1 MDYLCRH
8 FNLMYQKINFHGNED
23 LSQYS
28 FLVTGCAGFIASHIA
43 EYLLQ
48 HNAKLVRGLDNFLT
62 GQRSNIEL
70 LKKYPNFEFIEG
82 DICNLSVCQNACE
95 GIDFVTHQA
104 ALGSVPRSIKNPL
117 HTHQVNVD
125 GFLNILIAARDANV
139 KRFLFASSSSVY
151 GDSAELPKVEN
162 KIGKPLSP
170 YAVTKYTNEIYAD
183 VFAKNY
189 GMQIIGF
196 RYFNVFGPRQDPNG
210 AYAAVIPKFIFS
222 LLKNENP
229 VIDGDG
235 LQTRDFTYVEN
246 VVQINIKAFFA
257 NKPDCTNRIYNVAV
271 GANYSVLEMYKALI
285 EILQLNFQPQHTI
298 TRKGDI
304 RNSLAD
310 ISAATNLLNYNPTV
324 TFKDGLNQT
333 VEFCQS
339 QFSQ

>member
-1 MDYLCRH
+1 
-8 FNLMYQKINFHGNED
+8 MYQSVNFHGGED
-23 LSQYS
+23 LSQSS
-28 FLVTGCAGFIASHIA
+28 FLVTGCAGFIGSHIA

-48 HNAKLVRGLDNFLT
+48 HNAKLVKGFDNYLT
-62 GQRSNIEL
+62 GLKSNIDL

-82 DICNLSVCQNACE
+82 DICDLNACRNACE
-95 GIDFVTHQA
+95 GIDFITHQA

-117 HTHQVNVD
+117 HSHQVNVD
-125 GFLNILIAARDANV
+125 GFLNMLIAARDANV

-151 GDSAELPKVEN
+151 GDSIELPKVEN

-170 YAVTKYTNEIYAD
+170 YAVTKYTNELYAD

-210 AYAAVIPKFIFS
+210 VYAAVIPKFINS

-235 LQTRDFTYVEN
+235 LQTRDFTYIEN

-257 NKPDCTNRIYNVAV
+257 NQPGCTNRVYNVAV
-271 GANYSVLEMYKALI
+271 AANFSVLEMYKTLV
-285 EILQLNFQPQHTI
+285 EILHLSFQSQHTE

-310 ISAATNLLNYNPTV
+310 ISAAKNLLHYIPTV
-324 TFKDGLNQT
+324 NFKEGLSKT
-333 VEFCQS
+333 VKYFQ
-339 QFSQ
+339 Q

>member
-1 MDYLCRH
+1 
-8 FNLMYQKINFHGNED
+8 MYQSVNFHGKED
-23 LSQYS
+23 LSQFS
-28 FLVTGCAGFIASHIA
+28 FLVTGCAGFIGSHLA

-48 HNAKLVRGLDNFLT
+48 HNAKLVRGMDNYLT
-62 GQRSNIEL
+62 GLKSNIEL
-70 LKKYPNFEFIEG
+70 LKKYPNFEFHEA
-82 DICNLSVCQNACE
+82 DICDSNACKNACN

-117 HTHQVNVD
+117 HSHQVNVD
-125 GFLNILIAARDANV
+125 GFLNMLIAARDANV

-151 GDSAELPKVEN
+151 GDSVDLPKVES

-170 YAVTKYTNEIYAD
+170 YAVTKLSNELYAD

-189 GMQIIGF
+189 SMQIIGF

-210 AYAAVIPKFIFS
+210 VYAAVIPKFIAS
-222 LLKNENP
+222 LLKKENP

-235 LQTRDFTYVEN
+235 LQTRDFTFVEN
-246 VVQINIKAFFA
+246 VVQVNIKAFFA

-271 GANYSVLEMYKALI
+271 GANFSVLEMYNDMI
-285 EILQLNFQPQHTI
+285 EILGLSFRPQFTE

-310 ISAATNLLNYNPTV
+310 ISSAKHYLNYHPTIS
-324 TFKDGLNQT
+324 FKQGLNRTIQYFKT
-333 VEFCQS
+333 IYS
-339 QFSQ
+339 N